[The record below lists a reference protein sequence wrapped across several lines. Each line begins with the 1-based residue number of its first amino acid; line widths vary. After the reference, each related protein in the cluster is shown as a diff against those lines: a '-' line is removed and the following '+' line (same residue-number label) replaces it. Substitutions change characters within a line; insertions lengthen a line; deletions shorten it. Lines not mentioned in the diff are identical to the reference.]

1 MSDTPTLIA
10 PPSVLVTRPA
20 ADAQH
25 WVAQLQAQ
33 GVQAQALPLITIAA
47 LADPQPLHHIAQ
59 RLDEFAA
66 VMFVSAN
73 AVAYFFA
80 QLPAAQQQA
89 WSQGRCAARAWSPG
103 PGTTRALMQ
112 AGLAAQQIDEPAADA
127 PQFDS
132 EALWAGVAQ
141 QVRPGQRVLIV
152 RGSDEQ
158 GQGSGRDWLAQQL
171 TAVGVQVENL
181 SAYRRIA
188 PRLDEVARVR
198 ARQAAVDGT
207 LWLFSSSEAIHN
219 LVAQLPTQDWRAARA
234 IATHPRIATTAR
246 EAGWGVVCESRPA
259 LASVVASIKSCA

>member
-80 QLPAAQQQA
+80 QLPAAQQKRKQH
-89 WSQGRCAARAWSPG
+89 
-103 PGTTRALMQ
+103 
-112 AGLAAQQIDEPAADA
+112 
-127 PQFDS
+127 
-132 EALWAGVAQ
+132 
-141 QVRPGQRVLIV
+141 
-152 RGSDEQ
+152 
-158 GQGSGRDWLAQQL
+158 SGGEKGKL
-171 TAVGVQVENL
+171 
-181 SAYRRIA
+181 
-188 PRLDEVARVR
+188 
-198 ARQAAVDGT
+198 
-207 LWLFSSSEAIHN
+207 
-219 LVAQLPTQDWRAARA
+219 
-234 IATHPRIATTAR
+234 
-246 EAGWGVVCESRPA
+246 
-259 LASVVASIKSCA
+259 K